1 MRFAFEDVADHPA
14 TGIARSHLEENAYAV
29 SVGLLD
35 DLGVVNR
42 LQRLAENHIGSTVS
56 GDLIAL
62 TQIAAVKSNVLGCGH
77 REKMQIPV
85 RLRHRLGNLA
95 MHCGYT
101 TQGEEVTI
109 DFARQGFDLVTITT
123 NHALLMGIDNQQV
136 GPVFADKSLF
146 HLFCRSINK
155 T

>member
-1 MRFAFEDVADHPA
+1 MRFAFEDVADHPT

-35 DLGVVNR
+35 DPGVVNR
-42 LQRLAENHIGSTVS
+42 LQRLAEDHIGGTIR

-62 TQIAAVKSNVLGCGH
+62 TQVAAVESNVFGCSH
-77 REKMQIPV
+77 RKKVQLPV

-95 MHCGYT
+95 MHCGDT

-109 DFARQGFDLVTITT
+109 DFASQGFDLVTITT
-123 NHALLMGIDNQQV
+123 NHALLVRIDDQQI
-136 GPVFADKSLF
+136 GLVFADKSLF
-146 HLFCRSINK
+146 YFLCRSINK